1 MEKTYYIGLDVGSTT
16 AKIAV
21 INSDNRVIYSKYERH
36 NARVNELVSQ
46 YFDEILALTGD
57 AEARI
62 CVTGSVGMATAEQL
76 QAEFVQE
83 VVAASVYAR
92 TAHPEAKA
100 LIDIGGEDAKVIF
113 FKENGNMELRM
124 NGNCAGG
131 TGAFID
137 QMSVLMGVENQEMSE
152 LAMKAEHVYPMAAR
166 CGVFAKTDIQ
176 NLMARNLPEADIA
189 ASIFHSIAVQ
199 TVVTLSHGISF
210 EAPILLCGGPLTF
223 LPALRKAFC
232 DYLHLSPN
240 DFIVSGNSNLIPALG
255 CAYRAKSADSA
266 ASVSALRSRMK
277 KEIQT
282 EWTSSLLP
290 LFKNEKEHQEW
301 LKSKAKFATE
311 TQPLNKG
318 KQQVVIGIDSGSTT
332 TKIVAVRVN
341 AGTPTGD
348 IVFTNYRLNL
358 GNPIKAVADGL
369 NALKQEAA
377 LRGAELEIVG
387 SCSTGYGEELIKAAF
402 GLDSGII
409 ETMAHERAAA
419 SLMRDVSFILDIGG
433 QDMKAIFVEKG
444 AVVRMELN
452 EACSSGCGTFIQ
464 TFANNMGYSVGD
476 FAQLACQS
484 KAPCDLGTRCTVF
497 MNSKVKQVLREG
509 ASVADISAGI
519 SYSVIKNCLY
529 KVLKLHGN
537 ENLGGKIVVQGGTMR
552 NDAVVRAFELL
563 THTEVARS
571 NMPELMGAYGC
582 ALHAAADYKH
592 RTSAEDERPALS
604 RSIDDLQ
611 NLAHYETKQ
620 LQCKGCENH
629 CYVSRYTFAGG
640 NRFYSGNK
648 CERVFN
654 NKGANGEKGKNIY
667 EYKYSLLFDRETVN
681 PLNAVKHSVKVGIPR
696 ILNMY
701 EEYPFWNALLRAAG
715 LDVILSSD
723 STFSQYEGAL
733 NTVMSD
739 NICFPAKLAHSH
751 LKELNENPKV
761 DRILMPYVVYEHND
775 DPKNTLNSFNCPV
788 VSGYSDVIK
797 SVINLKKPID
807 TPVINFAQPKAL
819 EKQITDYLKQL
830 GVSKKTAR
838 KALREALYA
847 QAVYAAEI
855 KKQGWEI
862 LKNEETEAQKTN
874 EDKILKPNKGLTILL
889 AGRPYHTDPLI
900 QHKLSEMIANLGVNV
915 ISEDIARGNLY
926 AAEIKKQGW
935 EILKS
940 NKGLTI
946 LLAGRPYHT
955 DPLIQHKLSE
965 MIANL
970 GVNVISEDIAR
981 GNLFA
986 DFKEFNLEN
995 LAAERN
1001 EAALANQDNN
1011 EAYNCQPETY
1021 LVKQWAY
1028 MNRILKAAQWAAE
1041 QGDEVHF
1048 VQMTSF
1054 GCGPDS
1060 FIQDEIRDIMKRHNK
1075 PFTLLKIDDVSNIG
1089 SLKLRVRSLIES
1101 LKGVKEVKSE
1111 ERRVKNSTAEE
1122 IQHSTLN
1129 IQHLQQTK
1137 VFTKQDIHRK
1147 ILAPFMTEY
1156 LTPIIPPI
1164 LKLIGYDVEVLPMSD
1179 EVSAELGLKFA
1190 NNEVCYPAT
1199 LIVGDIIKALKSGRY
1214 DLNNTAV
1221 VMSQTGGQCRATNYA
1236 GLIKRAMISNGFQ
1249 DIPLLTLGVTAST
1262 GEASGS
1268 TDDKQDYNEQD
1279 GFNVPWLKYSQ
1290 IIVTAIFYGDA
1301 INEMYNA
1308 CIVRERKPGIARELR
1323 DKYMQLIDGPIA
1335 QNSAK
1340 ELIRLLEQAAE
1351 EFNQMTLDRELPK
1364 VGIVGEIFLK
1374 FNPFAHQFLEQNIIS
1389 RGIEVVPPLLAPFFL
1404 QEFVNVEIQ
1413 KHMRLSCTKVP
1424 DFIIKGAYQALIG
1437 RRLRQIN
1444 KAAGKFRYFR
1454 PFTNIYD
1461 DAKDVQGLVSL
1472 AAQFGEGWLLPADI
1486 VGYIRDGVNNIISL
1500 QPFGCIANHVISKG
1514 IEKRLHDR
1522 FPMLNLVSLDF
1533 DSGVSEVNVTNRL
1546 LLFLDSISK

>member
-1 MEKTYYIGLDVGSTT
+1 MEIAKYFIGLDVGSTT

-21 INSDNRVIYSKYERH
+21 LDENNQIVYSKYERH

-46 YFDEILALTGD
+46 YFKEISQKLGNAPVS
-57 AEARI
+57 I

-76 QAEFVQE
+76 KAEFVQE
-83 VVAASVYAR
+83 VVAGTIYAR
-92 TAHPEAKA
+92 NAHPEAKA
-100 LIDIGGEDAKVIF
+100 LIDIGGEDAKVVF
-113 FKENGNMELRM
+113 FRGNSKDSTGANKGNGGMELRM

-137 QMSVLMGVENQEMSE
+137 QMSVLMGVDNQKMSE
-152 LAMKAEHVYPMAAR
+152 LAMKASHIYPMAAR

-176 NLMARNLPEADIA
+176 NLMSRNLPEEDIA

-199 TVVTLSHGISF
+199 TVVTLSHGMTF

-232 DYLHLSPN
+232 DYMKLKTE
-240 DFIVSGNSNLIPALG
+240 DFIVSENSNLIPALG
-255 CAYRAKSADSA
+255 CAYRAKTFAKK
-266 ASVSALRSRMK
+266 SVSSLDELKARLNVDLG
-277 KEIQT
+277 I
-282 EWTSSLLP
+282 EWHSSLAP
-290 LFKNEKEHQEW
+290 LFKSEEEHQKW
-301 LKSKAKFATE
+301 LKSKAKFATD
-311 TQPLNKG
+311 TKPLQKG
-318 KQQVVIGIDSGSTT
+318 KQRIVIGIDSGSTT
-332 TKIVAVRVN
+332 TKIVAVRLN
-341 AGTPTGD
+341 SHTDLTDLTDKESERDTD

-369 NALKQEAA
+369 SALKQEADN
-377 LRGAELEIVG
+377 RGAKLEIVG

-419 SLMRDVSFILDIGG
+419 SLMPDVSFILDIGG

-464 TFANNMGYSVGD
+464 TFANNMGYNVAD
-476 FAQLACQS
+476 FAKLACQS

-519 SYSVIKNCLY
+519 SYSVVKNCLY

-537 ENLGGKIVVQGGTMR
+537 DNLGGKIVVQGGTMR

-582 ALHAAADYKH
+582 ALHAAKLSQ
-592 RTSAEDERPALS
+592 SA
-604 RSIDDLQ
+604 RSIDDLL

-620 LQCKGCENH
+620 LQCHGCENN
-629 CYVSRYTFAGG
+629 CYVSRYTFANG
-640 NRFYSGNK
+640 NKYFSGNK

-654 NKGANGEKGKNIY
+654 NKGENDVKGENIY
-667 EYKYSLLFDRETVN
+667 TYKYKLLFDRETHSGDDV
-681 PLNAVKHSVKVGIPR
+681 LKQDIRVSSDTDKHHTAKIGIPR

-701 EEYPFWNALLRAAG
+701 EEYPFWNALMRAAG
-715 LDVILSSD
+715 FDVILSSE
-723 STFSQYEGAL
+723 STFKKYEGAL

-751 LKELNENPKV
+751 LKELNENPEV

-775 DPKNTLNSFNCPV
+775 DPDNTLNSFNCPV

-797 SVINLKKPID
+797 SVIDLKKPID
-807 TPVINFAQPKAL
+807 SPVINFANNKAL
-819 EKQITDYLKQL
+819 EKQIVEYLHGL
-830 GVSKKTAR
+830 SVSKKTAKAALQEAIKAQEEYNKEIKE
-838 KALREALYA
+838 KAL
-847 QAVYAAEI
+847 
-855 KKQGWEI
+855 EI
-862 LKNEETEAQKTN
+862 LK
-874 EDKILKPNKGLTILL
+874 KPSKLTILL
-889 AGRPYHTDPLI
+889 AGRPYHTDPLV

-915 ISEDIARGNLY
+915 ISDDIARNIPETEGDKN
-926 AAEIKKQGW
+926 
-935 EILKS
+935 
-940 NKGLTI
+940 
-946 LLAGRPYHT
+946 
-955 DPLIQHKLSE
+955 DPSHCV
-965 MIANL
+965 A
-970 GVNVISEDIAR
+970 
-981 GNLFA
+981 
-986 DFKEFNLEN
+986 
-995 LAAERN
+995 
-1001 EAALANQDNN
+1001 
-1011 EAYNCQPETY
+1011 ETY

-1028 MNRILKAAQWAAE
+1028 MNRIMKSAQWAAE
-1041 QGDEVHF
+1041 QGNDVHF

-1060 FIQDEIRDIMKRHNK
+1060 FIQDEIRDIMKRHGK

-1089 SLKLRVRSLIES
+1089 SLKLRVRSLVES
-1101 LKGVKEVKSE
+1101 LKGAKQEDS
-1111 ERRVKNSTAEE
+1111 SLFTH
-1122 IQHSTLN
+1122 HSSLT
-1129 IQHLQQTK
+1129 QTK
-1137 VFTKQDIHRK
+1137 VFQKKDVHRK

-1179 EVSAELGLKFA
+1179 EASAELGLRFA

-1199 LIVGDIIKALKSGRY
+1199 LIVGDIIKALKSGKY
-1214 DLNNTAV
+1214 DLQNTAV

-1236 GLIKRAMISNGFQ
+1236 GLIKRAMVSNGFQ
-1249 DIPLLTLGVTAST
+1249 DVPLITLGVTAST
-1262 GEASGS
+1262 GEASGN

-1290 IIVTAIFYGDA
+1290 IIVTAILYGDA

-1308 CIVRERKPGIARELR
+1308 CIVRERKPGIAKELR
-1323 DKYMQLIDGPIA
+1323 DKYMRLIDEPIA
-1335 QNSAK
+1335 KNSAK
-1340 ELIRLLEQAAE
+1340 GLVKLLEQAAE
-1351 EFNQMTLDRELPK
+1351 EFDRMTLDKDLPK

-1374 FNPFAHQFLEQNIIS
+1374 FNPFSHQFLEKYIIS
-1389 RGIEVVPPLLAPFFL
+1389 KGIEVVPPLLAPFFL
-1404 QEFVNVEIQ
+1404 QEFVNVEVQ
-1413 KHMRLSCTKVP
+1413 KHMRLSCTRVP
-1424 DFIIKGAYQALIG
+1424 DFVVKGAYQALIG

-1444 KAAGKFRYFR
+1444 KAASKFRYFR
-1454 PFTNIYD
+1454 RFTNIYD
-1461 DAKDVQGLVSL
+1461 DAKEVDGLVSL

-1486 VGYIRDGVNNIISL
+1486 VGYIRDGVDNIISL

-1522 FPMLNLVSLDF
+1522 FPSLNLVSLDF

-1546 LLFLDSISK
+1546 LLFLDSIAV

>member
-1 MEKTYYIGLDVGSTT
+1 METT
-16 AKIAV
+16 
-21 INSDNRVIYSKYERH
+21 
-36 NARVNELVSQ
+36 
-46 YFDEILALTGD
+46 
-57 AEARI
+57 
-62 CVTGSVGMATAEQL
+62 
-76 QAEFVQE
+76 
-83 VVAASVYAR
+83 
-92 TAHPEAKA
+92 
-100 LIDIGGEDAKVIF
+100 
-113 FKENGNMELRM
+113 
-124 NGNCAGG
+124 
-131 TGAFID
+131 
-137 QMSVLMGVENQEMSE
+137 SE
-152 LAMKAEHVYPMAAR
+152 WH
-166 CGVFAKTDIQ
+166 
-176 NLMARNLPEADIA
+176 
-189 ASIFHSIAVQ
+189 
-199 TVVTLSHGISF
+199 
-210 EAPILLCGGPLTF
+210 
-223 LPALRKAFC
+223 
-232 DYLHLSPN
+232 
-240 DFIVSGNSNLIPALG
+240 
-255 CAYRAKSADSA
+255 
-266 ASVSALRSRMK
+266 
-277 KEIQT
+277 
-282 EWTSSLLP
+282 SSLLP
-290 LFKNEKEHQEW
+290 LFKNEEEHQQW
-301 LKSKAKFATE
+301 IKSKEKFSADTK
-311 TQPLNKG
+311 PLAKG
-318 KQQVVIGIDSGSTT
+318 KQRIVIGIDSGSTT
-332 TKIVAVRVN
+332 TKIVALRED
-341 AGTPTGD
+341 GD

-377 LRGAELEIVG
+377 LRGSELEIVG

-419 SLMRDVSFILDIGG
+419 SLMPDVSFILDIGG

-464 TFANNMGYSVGD
+464 TFANNMGYSVQD
-476 FAQLACQS
+476 FAKLACQS

-582 ALHAAADYKH
+582 ALHALVQ
-592 RTSAEDERPALS
+592 AEHSDITNHTDLGNTVKRSTASS
-604 RSIDDLQ
+604 RSIDNLLS
-611 NLAHYETKQ
+611 LAHYDTKQ

-629 CYVSRYTFAGG
+629 CYVSRYTFANG
-640 NRFYSGNK
+640 NKYYSGNK

-654 NKGANGEKGKNIY
+654 NKGNGDEKGINIY
-667 EYKYSLLFDRETVN
+667 AFKYQLLFDRPTQGAYLAPGEVRGENLDT
-681 PLNAVKHSVKVGIPR
+681 PKHGIKVGIPR

-701 EEYPFWNALLRAAG
+701 EEYPFWNALLREAG
-715 LDVILSSD
+715 FDIILSSE
-723 STFSQYEGAL
+723 STFSKYEGAL

-751 LKELNENPKV
+751 LKELNENQEV

-775 DPKNTLNSFNCPV
+775 DPEHSLNSFNCPV

-797 SVINLKKPID
+797 SVLDLKKPLD
-807 TPVINFAQPKAL
+807 APVINFANEKAL
-819 EKQITDYLKQL
+819 EHQIIDYLKGL
-830 GVSKKTAR
+830 GVSKKQAKLALA
-838 KALREALYA
+838 KAM
-847 QAVYAAEI
+847 
-855 KKQGWEI
+855 
-862 LKNEETEAQKTN
+862 EAQKEYAETLK
-874 EDKILKPNKGLTILL
+874 KINIEILNNQEVKDLEVTKRYLSTKPLTILL

-915 ISEDIARGNLY
+915 ISDDIVRSTEASELD
-926 AAEIKKQGW
+926 
-935 EILKS
+935 S
-940 NKGLTI
+940 N
-946 LLAGRPYHT
+946 
-955 DPLIQHKLSE
+955 DPSHSQ
-965 MIANL
+965 A
-970 GVNVISEDIAR
+970 
-981 GNLFA
+981 
-986 DFKEFNLEN
+986 
-995 LAAERN
+995 
-1001 EAALANQDNN
+1001 
-1011 EAYNCQPETY
+1011 ETY

-1028 MNRILKAAQWAAE
+1028 MNRIMKAAQWAAE
-1041 QGDEVHF
+1041 QGNDVHF

-1060 FIQDEIRDIMKRHNK
+1060 FIQDEIRDIMRRHGK

-1089 SLKLRVRSLIES
+1089 SLKLRVRSLVES
-1101 LKGVKEVKSE
+1101 LKSGVRSE
-1111 ERRVKNSTAEE
+1111 ELGVRSLELGVRTKIFKNED
-1122 IQHSTLN
+1122 
-1129 IQHLQQTK
+1129 K
-1137 VFTKQDIHRK
+1137 HRK

-1179 EVSAELGLKFA
+1179 EVSAELGLKFV

-1199 LIVGDIIKALKSGRY
+1199 LIVGDIIKALKSGKY
-1214 DLNNTAV
+1214 DLQNTAV

-1236 GLIKRAMISNGFQ
+1236 GLIKRAMVSNGFQ
-1249 DIPLLTLGVTAST
+1249 DVPLLTLGVTAST

-1268 TDDKQDYNEQD
+1268 TDDKQDYNEQE
-1279 GFNVPWLKYSQ
+1279 GFNIPWLKYSQ
-1290 IIVTAIFYGDA
+1290 IIITAILYGDA

-1323 DKYMQLIDGPIA
+1323 DKYMRLIDEPIA

-1340 ELIRLLEQAAE
+1340 GLIKLLEQAAE
-1351 EFNQMTLDRELPK
+1351 EFDQMTIDREVPR

-1374 FNPFAHQFLEQNIIS
+1374 FNPFSHQYLEQHIIQK
-1389 RGIEVVPPLLAPFFL
+1389 GIEVVPPLLAPFFL
-1404 QEFVNVEIQ
+1404 QEFVNVEVQ

-1424 DFIIKGAYQALIG
+1424 DFVVKGAYKGLIG
-1437 RRLRQIN
+1437 RRLKQVN
-1444 KAAGKFRYFR
+1444 KAASKFRYFR
-1454 PFTNIYD
+1454 RFTNIYD
-1461 DAKDVQGLVSL
+1461 DAKEVKGLVSL

-1486 VGYIRDGVNNIISL
+1486 VGYIRDGVDNIISL

-1522 FPMLNLVSLDF
+1522 FPQLNLVSLDF

-1546 LLFLDSISK
+1546 LLFLDSIAG

>member
-1 MEKTYYIGLDVGSTT
+1 MEKIYYIGLDVGSTT
-16 AKIAV
+16 AKIAL
-21 INSDNRVIYSKYERH
+21 IDSDNRVIYSKYERH

-46 YFDEILALTGD
+46 YFDEILALVGD

-92 TAHPEAKA
+92 TAHSEAKA

-137 QMSVLMGVENQEMSE
+137 QMSVLMGVENQKMSE

-223 LPALRKAFC
+223 LPALRKAFS

-240 DFIVSGNSNLIPALG
+240 DFIVSENSNLIPALG

-266 ASVSALRSRMK
+266 ASVSVLRSRMK

-311 TQPLNKG
+311 TKPLNKG

-341 AGTPTGD
+341 TDYYKRDESLLAADCKSAGTPTEDFMETHTGD

-369 NALKQEAA
+369 NTLKQEAA

-419 SLMRDVSFILDIGG
+419 SLMPDVSFILDIGG

-537 ENLGGKIVVQGGTMR
+537 ENLGDKIVVQGGTMR

-592 RTSAEDERPALS
+592 RTSAEDTHPASS

-629 CYVSRYTFAGG
+629 CYVSRYTFTGG

-654 NKGANGEKGKNIY
+654 NKGANGIKGKNIY
-667 EYKYSLLFDRETVN
+667 EYKYSLLFDRETVT
-681 PLNAVKHSVKVGIPR
+681 PPATAFRGRWVGIPR

-715 LDVILSSD
+715 LGVILSSD

-862 LKNEETEAQKTN
+862 LKNEETEAQKTD
-874 EDKILKPNKGLTILL
+874 ETKTLKP
-889 AGRPYHTDPLI
+889 
-900 QHKLSEMIANLGVNV
+900 
-915 ISEDIARGNLY
+915 
-926 AAEIKKQGW
+926 
-935 EILKS
+935 

-986 DFKEFNLEN
+986 DFKEFNLED

-1001 EAALANQDNN
+1001 EAALARQDNN
-1011 EAYNCQPETY
+1011 EACNCQPETY

-1308 CIVRERKPGIARELR
+1308 CIVSERKPGIARELR

-1340 ELIRLLEQAAE
+1340 GLIRLLEQAAE
-1351 EFNQMTLDRELPK
+1351 EFNQMTLDRTLPK

-1437 RRLRQIN
+1437 RRLRQVN

>member
-1 MEKTYYIGLDVGSTT
+1 MEKTMENRAQNTKEQAPDMKNQTLNMKNQTDKAMYSIGLDVGSTT

-21 INSDNRVIYSKYERH
+21 IDSRNNLIYSKYERH
-36 NARVNELVSQ
+36 NARVTELVSR
-46 YFDEILALTGD
+46 YFDEIQTLIGN
-57 AEARI
+57 AEVNV

-76 QAEFVQE
+76 KAEFVQE
-83 VVAASVYAR
+83 VVAASIYAR
-92 TAHPEAKA
+92 NAHPEAKA

-113 FKENGNMELRM
+113 FKSSPVYNQKGGMELNPKEGMKLNQNGGMELRM

-137 QMSVLMGVENQEMSE
+137 QMSVLMGVDNQKMSE
-152 LAMKAEHVYPMAAR
+152 LAMKAKHIYPMAAR

-176 NLMARNLPEADIA
+176 NLMARNLPEEDIA

-199 TVVTLSHGISF
+199 TVVTLSHGMDF
-210 EAPILLCGGPLTF
+210 HAPILLCGGPLTF

-232 DYLHLSPN
+232 DYMKLSPE
-240 DFIVSGNSNLIPALG
+240 DFIVSENSNLIPAMG
-255 CAYRAKSADSA
+255 CAYRAKKSHSDSKNQANSMPLTDSTSSRTNLADFKMRLS
-266 ASVSALRSRMK
+266 
-277 KEIQT
+277 KEIST
-282 EWTSSLLP
+282 EWHSSLQP
-290 LFKNEKEHQEW
+290 LFKDDREHEKW
-301 LKSKAKFATE
+301 LKSKAKFATD
-311 TQPLNKG
+311 TKPLEKG
-318 KQQVVIGIDSGSTT
+318 KQRIVIGIDSGSTT
-332 TKIVAVRVN
+332 TKIVAVRLE
-341 AGTPTGD
+341 GD

-369 NALKQEAA
+369 KALKDEAA
-377 LRGAELEIVG
+377 HRGAELEIVG

-402 GLDSGII
+402 NLDSGII

-419 SLMRDVSFILDIGG
+419 SLMPDVSFILDIGG

-464 TFANNMGYSVGD
+464 TFANNLGYNVSD
-476 FAQLACQS
+476 FAKLACQS

-582 ALHAAADYKH
+582 ALHAAHLAKIPQKDLH
-592 RTSAEDERPALS
+592 RQDLTETENKSART
-604 RSIDDLQ
+604 IDDLLS
-611 NLAHYETKQ
+611 LAHYETKQ

-629 CYVSRYTFAGG
+629 CFVSRYTFAGG
-640 NRFYSGNK
+640 NKFYSGNK

-654 NKGANGEKGKNIY
+654 NKGRNEIKGKNIY
-667 EYKYSLLFDRETVN
+667 DFKYRLLFDRKTVD
-681 PLNAVKHSVKVGIPR
+681 PLDVTKRYVKVGIPR

-701 EEYPFWNALLRAAG
+701 EEFPFWNALLRHAG
-715 LDVILSSD
+715 FDVVLSSE
-723 STFSQYEGAL
+723 STFSRYEGAL

-751 LKELNENPKV
+751 LKELNENPEV

-775 DPKNTLNSFNCPV
+775 DPDNTLNSFNCPV

-797 SVINLKKPID
+797 SVIDLKKPID
-807 TPVINFAQPKAL
+807 SPVINFAQPKAL
-819 EKQITDYLKQL
+819 EKQIVEYLHEL
-830 GVSKKTAR
+830 GVSKKMAKVALQEAIKSQEKYNKDIKE
-838 KALREALYA
+838 KAL
-847 QAVYAAEI
+847 
-855 KKQGWEI
+855 EI
-862 LKNEETEAQKTN
+862 LGHSSFAADCK
-874 EDKILKPNKGLTILL
+874 LTILL

-915 ISEDIARGNLY
+915 ISDDIARSTPDTEND
-926 AAEIKKQGW
+926 
-935 EILKS
+935 KS
-940 NKGLTI
+940 
-946 LLAGRPYHT
+946 
-955 DPLIQHKLSE
+955 DPSHCV
-965 MIANL
+965 A
-970 GVNVISEDIAR
+970 
-981 GNLFA
+981 
-986 DFKEFNLEN
+986 
-995 LAAERN
+995 
-1001 EAALANQDNN
+1001 
-1011 EAYNCQPETY
+1011 ETY

-1028 MNRILKAAQWAAE
+1028 MNRIMKAAQWAAE
-1041 QGDEVHF
+1041 QGNDVHF

-1060 FIQDEIRDIMKRHNK
+1060 FIQDEIRDIMKRHGK

-1089 SLKLRVRSLIES
+1089 SLKLRVRSLVES
-1101 LKGVKEVKSE
+1101 LKGVKIE
-1111 ERRVKNSTAEE
+1111 ERRVKNTAL
-1122 IQHSTLN
+1122 T
-1129 IQHLQQTK
+1129 QTK
-1137 VFTKQDIHRK
+1137 VFQKKDVHRT

-1164 LKLIGYDVEVLPMSD
+1164 LKLIGYNVQVLPMSD
-1179 EVSAELGLKFA
+1179 EASAELGLKFA

-1199 LIVGDIIKALKSGRY
+1199 LIVGDIIKALKSGKY
-1214 DLNNTAV
+1214 DLQNTAV

-1236 GLIKRAMISNGFQ
+1236 GLIKRAMVSNGFQ
-1249 DIPLLTLGVTAST
+1249 DVPLITLGVTAST
-1262 GEASGS
+1262 GEASGN
-1268 TDDKQDYNEQD
+1268 TDDKQDYNEQE

-1290 IIVTAIFYGDA
+1290 IIVTAILYGDA

-1308 CIVRERKPGIARELR
+1308 CIVRERKAGIAKELR
-1323 DKYMQLIDGPIA
+1323 DKYMRLIDEPISH
-1335 QNSAK
+1335 NSAK
-1340 ELIRLLEQAAE
+1340 ELIQLLEKAAK
-1351 EFNQMTLDRELPK
+1351 EFDTNTLDRDLPK

-1374 FNPFAHQFLEQNIIS
+1374 FNPFSHQYLEKQIIS

-1404 QEFVNVEIQ
+1404 QEFVNVEVQ
-1413 KHMRLSCTKVP
+1413 KHMRLSCTRVP
-1424 DFIIKGAYQALIG
+1424 DFVVKGAYQTLIG
-1437 RRLRQIN
+1437 RRLRQVN
-1444 KAAGKFRYFR
+1444 KAASKFRYFR
-1454 PFTNIYD
+1454 HFTNIYD
-1461 DAKDVQGLVSL
+1461 DAKDVEGLVSM

-1486 VGYIRDGVNNIISL
+1486 VGYIRDGVTNIISL

-1522 FPMLNLVSLDF
+1522 FPQLNLVSLDF

-1546 LLFLDSISK
+1546 LLFLDSIAS